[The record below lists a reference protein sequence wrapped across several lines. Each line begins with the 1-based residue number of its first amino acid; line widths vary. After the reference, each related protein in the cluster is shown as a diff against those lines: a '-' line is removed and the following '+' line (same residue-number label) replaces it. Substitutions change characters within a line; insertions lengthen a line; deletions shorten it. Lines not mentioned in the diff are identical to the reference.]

1 MNFRRMLGV
10 GCVIALGSACTSPD
24 KAEVAPI
31 VQGFGPPIVREG
43 IVYTPTGVDREGCV
57 LYKIQILGGKAP
69 AAIVYQSTE
78 GLFSYGRPDQCIKL
92 KPHSE
97 R

>member
-1 MNFRRMLGV
+1 MLGV
-10 GCVIALGSACTSPD
+10 GCAIALGSACTSPD

-31 VQGFGPPIVREG
+31 VQGFGPPVVREG
-43 IVYTPTGVDREGCV
+43 IVYTPTGVGREGCV
-57 LYKIQILGGKAP
+57 LYKIQIPGGKAP

-78 GLFSYGRPDQCIKL
+78 GLFSYGRPDQCVKL
-92 KPHSE
+92 KPYSE

>member
-1 MNFRRMLGV
+1 M
-10 GCVIALGSACTSPD
+10 
-24 KAEVAPI
+24 
-31 VQGFGPPIVREG
+31 QGFGPPVVRKG

-57 LYKIQILGGKAP
+57 LYKIQIPGGKAP

-78 GLFSYGRPDQCIKL
+78 GLFSYGRPDQCVKL
-92 KPHSE
+92 KPYSE